1 MRGPLR
7 IGLVDDHTL
16 FRDGLR
22 RLLEREPDL
31 VVEWERPNSTGL
43 DWLLSN
49 HPVDLLLMD
58 LQLGAAEDGLEAT
71 GRIKQRWPVVKVIV
85 VSASLDP
92 ESGVRALAA
101 GASAFLTKDV
111 SAVQLLARIRA
122 IAAEAGGGRG
132 ERRKARVELSRR
144 EQQVLEEIRRGQTNR
159 EIAVTLG
166 VSTTTVN
173 KHVQSVLRKLQVR
186 NRAQAAVK
194 VDASGRAPAPGAGS
208 AGS

>member
-31 VVEWERPNSTGL
+31 VVEWERPNATGI

-58 LQLGAAEDGLEAT
+58 LQLEAAEDGLEAT

-92 ESGVRALAA
+92 ESAVRALAA

-132 ERRKARVELSRR
+132 ERRRARVELSRR

-194 VDASGRAPAPGAGS
+194 LDASG
-208 AGS
+208 

>member
-1 MRGPLR
+1 VRGPLR

-31 VVEWERPNSTGL
+31 VVEWERPNATGI

-58 LQLGAAEDGLEAT
+58 LQLEAAEDGLEAT

-92 ESGVRALAA
+92 ESAVRALAA

-132 ERRKARVELSRR
+132 ERRRARVELSRR

-194 VDASGRAPAPGAGS
+194 LDASG
-208 AGS
+208 

>member
-31 VVEWERPNSTGL
+31 VVEWERPNATGI

-58 LQLGAAEDGLEAT
+58 LQLEAAEDGLEAT

-92 ESGVRALAA
+92 ESAVRALAA

-122 IAAEAGGGRG
+122 IAAEPGGGRG

-194 VDASGRAPAPGAGS
+194 LDASG
-208 AGS
+208 